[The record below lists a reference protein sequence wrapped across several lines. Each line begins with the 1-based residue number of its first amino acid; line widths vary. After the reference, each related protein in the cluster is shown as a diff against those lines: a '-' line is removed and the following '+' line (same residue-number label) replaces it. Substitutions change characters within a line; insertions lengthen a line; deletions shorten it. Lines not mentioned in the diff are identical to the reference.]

1 MSKVTRIAYGKNVTR
16 SKLRRLTE
24 IARRLGAI
32 RSETWRKF
40 GSVSGLKYSGDRAI
54 RDKWLDE
61 GREFNV
67 PARLWKATLSDTMSD
82 LVMYRE
88 ASKAKVR
95 SAIGKRTKDEDER
108 KRLYTMLKYDG
119 WHTDPYLR
127 RMMRKYYKHGR
138 TSVNNQIVL
147 DTGCYTTFEHG
158 GRAWIAVQSLDKG
171 KRIAIP
177 LNTNRLPTGTI
188 RLILSD
194 GNVEVHYA
202 ADANEVCS
210 VRTCGDKTIGI
221 DKGYTEAFTDSD
233 GEKHGEGLGA
243 MLSAQSDAN
252 KEKYRHRNKLKA
264 LVLKHENKGRA
275 RKAKKIRTHNL
286 GRKKL
291 DARKRKHTA
300 NVRNVIFNAA
310 HTIVNKAR
318 TIAVEDLTS
327 TIPDKKLYGPNMS
340 RRLSGWTKGVMAEAI
355 SAVTSRRGA
364 SAIPVSCAY
373 TSQMDSRFGLLLG
386 TRIGD
391 TFYCY
396 DGVVLDAD
404 WNAARNVLARM
415 NDPDIGLYTPYTA
428 VKSILAARTES
439 RLGLLNQDISCGT
452 ANISVPSTM
461 RELPN
466 PLMGNY
472 E

>member
-16 SKLRRLTE
+16 SKMRRLTE
-24 IARRLGAI
+24 LARRLGAV
-32 RSETWRKF
+32 RAETWHRF
-40 GSVSGLKYSGDRAI
+40 GSMSGLRYSGDREI
-54 RDKWLDE
+54 RDKWLEE

-67 PARLWKATLSDTMSD
+67 PARLWKATLADTMAD
-82 LVMYRE
+82 VVMYRE
-88 ASKAKVR
+88 SSKAKVH
-95 SAIGKRTKDEDER
+95 SAITKRTQDEDER
-108 KRLYTMLKYDG
+108 KQLYTTLKYDG
-119 WHTDPYLR
+119 WNTDSYLR
-127 RMMRKYYKHGR
+127 RMMRKYYKHGQ
-138 TSVNNQIVL
+138 TSVDNQIVL
-147 DTGCYTTFEHG
+147 DTGCYTAFEYHG
-158 GRAWIAVQSLDKG
+158 KAWVAVQSLDRG
-171 KRIAIP
+171 RRIAIP
-177 LNTNRLPTGTI
+177 LNTNKPPSGTL
-188 RLILSD
+188 RLIIRD

-202 ADANEVCS
+202 ADAETVCS
-210 VRTCGDKTIGI
+210 VQPCGDKTIGI

-233 GEKHGEGLGA
+233 GDKHGEGLGA
-243 MLSAQSDAN
+243 ILSAQSDAN

-264 LVLKHENKGRA
+264 LAEKHENKDHGKKA
-275 RKAKKIRTHNL
+275 RNIRLHNL

-291 DARKRKHTA
+291 NARKRKHNA
-300 NVRNVIFNAA
+300 NVRNVIYNAA
-310 HTIVNKAR
+310 HTIVNKAK

-364 SAIPVSCAY
+364 TAISVSCAY

-391 TFYCY
+391 RFHCY

-404 WNAARNVLARM
+404 WNAARNVLVRM
-415 NDPDIGLYTPYTA
+415 NDPDIGLYTPYTT
-428 VKSILAARTES
+428 VKSILVKRTES
-439 RLGLLNQDISCGT
+439 RLGLLNQDISCGA

-461 RELPN
+461 SELPN
-466 PLMGNY
+466 PLMVNY